1 MTCKLP
7 RDSRVDT
14 RIVKFRPRLSLDDR
28 GDHAPRPTA
37 GDICRLLDLSR
48 YEAPRKRRAQKGAS
62 DNFNARVRENIAA
75 AIVLLTLVS
84 IATFDVIELEQ
95 MQRCESVQ
103 DCSH

>member
-7 RDSRVDT
+7 RDSGVDT